1 MSATRF
7 TELLAQAGKLDQK
20 FIAVSSSTE
29 NEKVKTCEELV
40 SALDRLLL
48 TKKSGKQKITIY
60 ALYASTK
67 IAWSSANPHQLIH
80 RQKRRRPRIQSSNLR
95 RRRAEKVQRPRRES
109 VHESLQHRHHGPQHH
124 PP

>member
-1 MSATRF
+1 MSATQL

-60 ALYASTK
+60 ALYASTQ
-67 IAWSSANPHQLIH
+67 IA
-80 RQKRRRPRIQSSNLR
+80 
-95 RRRAEKVQRPRRES
+95 
-109 VHESLQHRHHGPQHH
+109 
-124 PP
+124 